1 MAVRNGYNGAQ
12 IVLHWLIAVL
22 VLVNYL
28 TGESM
33 GEAFDKV
40 MEKAPDAPTG
50 GGLHVWVGVAILV
63 LAAVRILLRLVRG
76 GPEQEPGPRGKAASA
91 LQGMLYLLMVAV
103 PVGGMIAWFGGIGF
117 VGGGHALFA
126 NILILLA
133 GVHAVLGL
141 LHHFVLKDDVLRRMM
156 RPE

>member
-1 MAVRNGYNGAQ
+1 MAVRYGYSGAQ
-12 IVLHWLIAVL
+12 IVLHWLIAVF

-28 TGESM
+28 TGERM
-33 GEAFDKV
+33 EEAFEQAMKT
-40 MEKAPDAPTG
+40 PDAPAG
-50 GGLHVWVGVAILV
+50 GGLHVWLGVTILV
-63 LAAVRILLRLVRG
+63 LAAIRILLRVVRG

-126 NILILLA
+126 NLLIILA

-141 LHHFVLKDDVLRRMM
+141 VHHYVLKDDVLRRMM

>member
-1 MAVRNGYNGAQ
+1 
-12 IVLHWLIAVL
+12 
-22 VLVNYL
+22 
-28 TGESM
+28 
-33 GEAFDKV
+33 
-40 MEKAPDAPTG
+40 
-50 GGLHVWVGVAILV
+50 
-63 LAAVRILLRLVRG
+63 
-76 GPEQEPGPRGKAASA
+76 
-91 LQGMLYLLMVAV
+91 
-103 PVGGMIAWFGGIGF
+103 MIAWFGGIGF